1 MSFYVIHIYYCK
13 YSYNSEGIT
22 YFYDLT
28 EQIIRSELT
37 KGVDRTS
44 DREHYLYVTSI
55 IRTQYAWHLPS
66 LPFLRTS
73 TAWGITELKG
83 AVHPDMQMLAFYS
96 TLYVVLTDV
105 LLFVCGKSKEKFS
118 RITFTI
124 KVLHTHYIQSLLDHT
139 KALCKEQTKKK
150 KFFIEHLSNIYIHMT
165 NIWHFLHFSTAD
177 YRACIV
183 LFSEFILSA
192 NMHVLADG
200 LQTAFWLAV
209 LHESLLLETVAFAC

>member
-1 MSFYVIHIYYCK
+1 MTWLS
-13 YSYNSEGIT
+13 
-22 YFYDLT
+22 
-28 EQIIRSELT
+28 QIIRSELT

-83 AVHPDMQMLAFYS
+83 AVHPDMQMLAFPTPRYMWF
-96 TLYVVLTDV
+96 LTDV

-139 KALCKEQTKKK
+139 KALCKEQTKIKYN
-150 KFFIEHLSNIYIHMT
+150 FFIEHLSNIYS
-165 NIWHFLHFSTAD
+165 IWQISGIFLHFSTAD